1 MENWANQPPASPRFL
16 RLPPKRNH
24 GAPGQRAMIAAKAR
38 DYYDPQAKERPVSHL
53 KHEAERPVMGNS
65 PQRENVQEKGAARDQ
80 TGLALSSFLTALDC

>member
-1 MENWANQPPASPRFL
+1 MALHFIGRPAEFRVL
-16 RLPPKRNH
+16 GPKSTILAVDNR
-24 GAPGQRAMIAAKAR
+24 GCCRR
-38 DYYDPQAKERPVSHL
+38 WV